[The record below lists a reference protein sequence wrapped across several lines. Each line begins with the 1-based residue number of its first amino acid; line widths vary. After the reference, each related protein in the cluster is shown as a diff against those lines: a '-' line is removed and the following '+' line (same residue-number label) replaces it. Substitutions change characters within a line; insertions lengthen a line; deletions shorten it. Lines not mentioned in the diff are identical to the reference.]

1 MWLKLNLEGMK
12 LELQISNYE
21 PSETEH
27 WDVQWCY
34 VDYHF
39 TFFNCIDYSKSW
51 DPVLLSCEIEELE
64 NNINALLSGKIKK
77 AERMELVEP
86 DFEFV
91 FYPKCYIQEGENGI
105 SVMPKQEIADISM
118 EWEVHLWDDG
128 LTANRFITVLDRQDM
143 IILRDYLRLVMGSL
157 SAESMEIQ
165 ELIKSGKIVL

>member
-1 MWLKLNLEGMK
+1 MRGRN
-12 LELQISNYE
+12 
-21 PSETEH
+21 
-27 WDVQWCY
+27 
-34 VDYHF
+34 HF

-51 DPVLLSCEIEELE
+51 DPVLLACEIEELE
-64 NNINALLSGKIKK
+64 NNVNALLSGKIKK
-77 AERMELVEP
+77 TERMELTEP

-91 FYPKCYIQEGENGI
+91 FYPKCYAQEGESGI

-157 SAESMEIQ
+157 NAESMEIQ
-165 ELIKSGKIVL
+165 ELIKSGKIVP

>member
-1 MWLKLNLEGMK
+1 
-12 LELQISNYE
+12 
-21 PSETEH
+21 
-27 WDVQWCY
+27 
-34 VDYHF
+34 
-39 TFFNCIDYSKSW
+39 
-51 DPVLLSCEIEELE
+51 VLLACEIEELE

-77 AERMELVEP
+77 TERMELTEP

-91 FYPKCYIQEGENGI
+91 FYPKCYAQEGESGI

-157 SAESMEIQ
+157 NAESMEIQ
-165 ELIKSGKIVL
+165 ELIKSGKIVP

>member
-1 MWLKLNLEGMK
+1 MNLPRQNIGMCNGATWIIT
-12 LELQISNYE
+12 L
-21 PSETEH
+21 P
-27 WDVQWCY
+27 
-34 VDYHF
+34 
-39 TFFNCIDYSKSW
+39 FFNCIDYSKSW
-51 DPVLLSCEIEELE
+51 DPVFLACEIEELE

-77 AERMELVEP
+77 TERMDLTEP

-157 SAESMEIQ
+157 NAESMEIQ

>member
-1 MWLKLNLEGMK
+1 MG
-12 LELQISNYE
+12 SR
-21 PSETEH
+21 
-27 WDVQWCY
+27 
-34 VDYHF
+34 
-39 TFFNCIDYSKSW
+39 
-51 DPVLLSCEIEELE
+51 VLACEIEELE

-77 AERMELVEP
+77 TERMELIEP

-91 FYPKCYIQEGENGI
+91 FYPKCYAQEGENGI
-105 SVMPKQEIADISM
+105 SVMPKQEIADISI

-157 SAESMEIQ
+157 NAESMEIQ

>member
-1 MWLKLNLEGMK
+1 MRGRN
-12 LELQISNYE
+12 
-21 PSETEH
+21 
-27 WDVQWCY
+27 
-34 VDYHF
+34 HF

-51 DPVLLSCEIEELE
+51 DPVLLACEIEELE

-77 AERMELVEP
+77 TERMELTEP

-91 FYPKCYIQEGENGI
+91 VYPKCYSQEGESGI

-157 SAESMEIQ
+157 NAESMEIQ
-165 ELIKSGKIVL
+165 ELIKSGKIVP